1 MRENSPGEERNWA
14 LIAYGLFLIAP
25 ATSGITTLVGVVLA
39 YLRRDA
45 ARGGLY
51 ESHYRNLILIFWVW
65 LAALLVAVAVLF
77 AGAAGVVASLL
88 QSWPASGLMLYHG
101 FLTLGLLSLAM
112 MVVLIWYYW
121 RLIRGLIHLLDD
133 RPI

>member
-1 MRENSPGEERNWA
+1 MRENSAGEERNWA
-14 LIAYGLFLIAP
+14 LVAYGLFLIAP
-25 ATSGITTLVGVVLA
+25 ASSGITALVGVILA
-39 YLRRDA
+39 YLRRDV

-65 LAALLVAVAVLF
+65 LAVALVAVAVAIAGF
-77 AGAAGVVASLL
+77 AGVAVSVL
-88 QSWPASGLMLYHG
+88 QSWPASGLVLYRGFMTLG
-101 FLTLGLLSLAM
+101 FLSLTVV
-112 MVVLIWYYW
+112 VVLVWYYW